1 MLAPLFLIN
10 GLVPKKSSNK
20 QHILYVRFSTILGY
34 YLCRFLSIDE
44 RKYHKLDVKS
54 SCLSTTLQFT
64 DMKEQQV
71 GKYQSLYVSFT
82 LENLQFKIK
91 QVTRYI
97 VDTYGSTFYLFKCF
111 GFSTKTYIYIYIY
124 IIHYM
129 LAFVLFCNVTSVDPY
144 SSMNDKQQTSYV
156 SSYCFS
162 TTL

>member
-1 MLAPLFLIN
+1 M
-10 GLVPKKSSNK
+10 
-20 QHILYVRFSTILGY
+20 
-34 YLCRFLSIDE
+34 
-44 RKYHKLDVKS
+44 
-54 SCLSTTLQFT
+54 
-64 DMKEQQV
+64 

-144 SSMNDKQQTSYV
+144 SSMNDK
-156 SSYCFS
+156 
-162 TTL
+162 